1 MEVFGG
7 GGAGIVFAEIEAMTT
22 APPSLR
28 ERLASLKS
36 DLEAQ
41 FRSVQTAVD
50 TAVDALF
57 EKDSEKAQS
66 VIDGD
71 EEIDALDVMIE
82 RGAVSILQEA
92 AKQANS
98 DLDESDIRLLL
109 TIVKVNNEVERI
121 ADLAVNIAEH
131 VANIGSLDERPP
143 TTFRVMGNSIIGILE
158 NTSRAFVRMDGDSAR
173 IVLSSDDTTDAFKIA
188 ILREV
193 EVGLAA
199 GRHSV
204 DFAFALNT
212 IASSMRRIGDHCT
225 NIAEQIIYVST
236 GKIVR
241 HQGNKWTDPV
251 EPA

>member
-1 MEVFGG
+1 
-7 GGAGIVFAEIEAMTT
+7 MTD

-28 ERLASLKS
+28 DRLASLKS
-36 DLEAQ
+36 ELESQ
-41 FRSVQTAVD
+41 CRSVQRAVE
-50 TAVDALF
+50 ASVEALF
-57 EKDSEKAQS
+57 EKDIEKARV
-66 VIDGD
+66 VIEGD
-71 EEIDALDVMIE
+71 EAIDACDVLIE

-92 AKQANS
+92 ARQADS
-98 DLDESDIRLLL
+98 ELDESDIRLLL
-109 TIVKVNNEVERI
+109 TVVKVNNEVERI
-121 ADLAVNIAEH
+121 ADLAVGIAEH
-131 VANIGSLDERPP
+131 VPSIRQMDERPP

-158 NTSRAFVRMDGDSAR
+158 NTNRAFVRMDAESAR

-212 IASSMRRIGDHCT
+212 IAAAMRRIGDHCT
-225 NIAEQIIYVST
+225 NIAEQIIYVKT

-241 HQGNKWTDPV
+241 HQGNKWTDPI
-251 EPA
+251 EPS